1 MGGITVSTINGAYRY
16 RSSRLGSVA
25 RRLHVYAFR
34 HLCRID
40 PLGLVR

>member
-1 MGGITVSTINGAYRY
+1 MGGIAVSTINGAYRY
-16 RSSRLGSVA
+16 WGSRRESVA